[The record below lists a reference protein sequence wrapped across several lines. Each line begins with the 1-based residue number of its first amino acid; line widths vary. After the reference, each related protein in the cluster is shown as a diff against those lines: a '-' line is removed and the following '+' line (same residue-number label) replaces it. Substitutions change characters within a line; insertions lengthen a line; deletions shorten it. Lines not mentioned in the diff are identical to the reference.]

1 MLIKMLNQLRG
12 ADAPEHGYDVTALHS
27 FSSLETAYSDIEEM
41 FSHID
46 TTADISSLA
55 RVTNSGTLEP
65 VSSLEEAIAD
75 NDFKTHIF
83 TIRGNGRASGNVA
96 VVIYD
101 AEQRHFELMWAH
113 LTEAASNILRG
124 KLIAAN
130 GQSIYKFKDNIDG
143 EVYFK
148 EPFDDIIE
156 DVDSGDI
163 KHIKNIYTYSVK
175 ITTPNLDN
183 YFVDLN
189 EGVIMRIYGGAAVES
204 TDVVSG
210 TYDDNSC
217 KLTLVGDHT
226 LSGVT
231 AGTTDHK
238 GTGNY
243 KKRRVMVKIAEED
256 GDKLREFVSSRV
268 LYALSRNLSY
278 TSLSECTYE
287 VDHIDND
294 SCNNNIANLQLVT
307 ARGNGIL
314 KKVRK
319 ALEALNDNEEDLI

>member
-27 FSSLETAYSDIEEM
+27 FSSLETVCSDIEEM

-55 RVTNSGTLEP
+55 RLTASGTFEP
-65 VSSLEEAIAD
+65 ESTLEEAIAD

-83 TIRGNGRASGNVA
+83 TIRGSGQASGNVVA
-96 VVIYD
+96 VVYD
-101 AEQRHFELMWAH
+101 AEQRHFELAWAH

-130 GQSIYKFKDNIDG
+130 GQSICKFKDNIDG
-143 EVYFK
+143 RVYFK
-148 EPFDDIIE
+148 EPFDDIIA
-156 DVDSGDI
+156 DANTGDI
-163 KHIKNIYTYSVK
+163 KHIKNIYTYPVD
-175 ITTPNLDN
+175 ITAPNLDK

-204 TDVVSG
+204 TDVRSC

-217 KLTLVGDHT
+217 EMTLAGGRT
-226 LSGVT
+226 FLGT
-231 AGTTDHK
+231 IAGTTDHK

-243 KKRRVMVKIAEED
+243 KKHRFMVKLTKED
-256 GDKLREFVSSRV
+256 GDRAREFVSSRV

-278 TSLSECTYE
+278 TSLTECTYE
-287 VDHIDND
+287 VDHVDND

-307 ARGNGIL
+307 ARGNSIL

-319 ALEALNDNEEDLI
+319 ATITRRNSYDKQ

>member
-1 MLIKMLNQLRG
+1 MKVKFLDQLRG
-12 ADAPEHGYDVTALHS
+12 AVAPAHGYKVAELHS

-41 FSHID
+41 FSQVD
-46 TTADISSLA
+46 ATADISSLA
-55 RVTNSGTLEP
+55 RLTASGTFEP
-65 VSSLEEAIAD
+65 ASSLEEAITD
-75 NDFKTHIF
+75 PDFEDHCFIV
-83 TIRGNGRASGNVA
+83 RGKGDARDNVA
-96 VVIYD
+96 AILYD
-101 AEQRHFELMWAH
+101 AKQRHFELAWAH
-113 LTEAASNILRG
+113 LTENASNILRG

-130 GQSIYKFKDNIDG
+130 GQSIYKFKDNLDG
-143 EVYFK
+143 RVYFK

-156 DVDSGDI
+156 DADTGDI
-163 KHIKNIYTYSVK
+163 KHIKNIYTYPVD
-175 ITTPNLDN
+175 ITAPNLDK

-204 TDVVSG
+204 TDVRSC

-217 KLTLVGDHT
+217 EMTLAGGRPLLGT
-226 LSGVT
+226 I

-243 KKRRVMVKIAEED
+243 KKHRFMVKIAEED

-314 KKVRK
+314 KAVRK
-319 ALEALNDNEEDLI
+319 AIEELNNNEEEFI

>member
-27 FSSLETAYSDIEEM
+27 FSSLETVCSDIEEM

-55 RVTNSGTLEP
+55 RLTASGTFEP
-65 VSSLEEAIAD
+65 ESTLEEAIAD

-83 TIRGNGRASGNVA
+83 TIRGSGQASGNVVA
-96 VVIYD
+96 VVYD
-101 AEQRHFELMWAH
+101 AEQRHFELAWAH

-130 GQSIYKFKDNIDG
+130 GQSICKFKDNIDG
-143 EVYFK
+143 RVYFK
-148 EPFDDIIE
+148 EPFDDIIA
-156 DVDSGDI
+156 DANTGDI
-163 KHIKNIYTYSVK
+163 KHIKNIYTYPVD
-175 ITTPNLDN
+175 ITAPNLDK

-204 TDVVSG
+204 TDVRSC

-217 KLTLVGDHT
+217 EMTLAGGRT
-226 LSGVT
+226 FLGT
-231 AGTTDHK
+231 IAGTTDHK

-243 KKRRVMVKIAEED
+243 KKHRFMVKLTKED
-256 GDKLREFVSSRV
+256 GDRAREFVSSRV

-278 TSLSECTYE
+278 TSLTECDYQ
-287 VDHIDND
+287 VDHISDD
-294 SCNNNIANLQLVT
+294 SCDNNIANLQLVT
-307 ARGNGIL
+307 ARGNSIL
-314 KKVRK
+314 KAVRK
-319 ALEALNDNEEDLI
+319 ALEELNNNEEEFI